1 MAKKRHNL
9 MMMRSRNLGVVGTKG
24 AGVRAFTQG
33 PFIDRDKVSDANT
46 PPPPPPSAGTEL
58 GRRCDGFDLVIT
70 YADGAGGS
78 YDQTT
83 VNSFDCGYVEPP
95 P

>member
-33 PFIDRDKVSDANT
+33 PFIDRDKVRDAGT
-46 PPPPPPSAGTEL
+46 PPGPPPPSAGTEL
-58 GRRCDGFDLVIT
+58 GRRCDNFDLVIT

-78 YDQTT
+78 YEQVTP
-83 VNSFDCGYVEPP
+83 NSVDCGYIGP
-95 P
+95 